1 MDRTRLQK
9 RYEEKILTIL
19 LEKYENSKS
28 AVGEK
33 GRRPQFRLL
42 KSSLAPDY
50 TDELDVDK
58 REALHAAAQELE
70 RQGMISIVWER
81 HGTGHMERILLAA
94 DVAELYARM
103 RRTLPLA
110 RVEEYCA
117 ELAALSEAKT
127 LWIQRL
133 CRETG
138 EMLSEKKIP
147 AYLPKEKVL
156 RAHLIRAILALPHAG
171 ENSIPK
177 RVFSQRIFG
186 NSKYFEQFVEA
197 PLLVLLR
204 RFTEEPCESDAEY
217 LDMAG
222 IAGHQGKVWIAGSMA
237 FLLHGRRYSLADF
250 SGGMGLTYETITEM
264 LIDALPHAVLTV
276 ENLTNAELLARDGG
290 EDRLLI
296 YTAGFPNRTLQAFLR
311 KIAAMQPV
319 LVQHWGDLDY
329 GGICIFEYLRSHF
342 FPKLAPY
349 RMDTESFRAY
359 LPYAQELKPTQRKR
373 LDRLLER
380 EEFSAWHELIRIM
393 LDEGKW
399 VEQEVMLWAR

>member
-1 MDRTRLQK
+1 MDRTQLQK

-19 LEKYENSKS
+19 LEKYENSKA

-147 AYLPKEKVL
+147 AYLPK
-156 RAHLIRAILALPHAG
+156 
-171 ENSIPK
+171 
-177 RVFSQRIFG
+177 
-186 NSKYFEQFVEA
+186 
-197 PLLVLLR
+197 
-204 RFTEEPCESDAEY
+204 
-217 LDMAG
+217 
-222 IAGHQGKVWIAGSMA
+222 
-237 FLLHGRRYSLADF
+237 
-250 SGGMGLTYETITEM
+250 
-264 LIDALPHAVLTV
+264 
-276 ENLTNAELLARDGG
+276 
-290 EDRLLI
+290 
-296 YTAGFPNRTLQAFLR
+296 
-311 KIAAMQPV
+311 
-319 LVQHWGDLDY
+319 
-329 GGICIFEYLRSHF
+329 
-342 FPKLAPY
+342 
-349 RMDTESFRAY
+349 
-359 LPYAQELKPTQRKR
+359 
-373 LDRLLER
+373 
-380 EEFSAWHELIRIM
+380 
-393 LDEGKW
+393 
-399 VEQEVMLWAR
+399 